1 LSGIA
6 TFHDLDWALN
16 LNPDMKLVL
25 WGLYSNRQHYL
36 KMLDDLISSIRSR
49 SCSGIQGKAADA
61 NHIDKFEAMIAEL
74 RIARFL
80 LDHNKSVTLLP
91 DNYMGHQQSPDILVT
106 DATTEAYVEVKL
118 FTRDDIC
125 DEIIIE
131 GLRAFLQQSTK
142 NVIVNIEL
150 GKELSLPRTT
160 FNERNA
166 KITLAETSLQQ
177 FKDVF
182 ETLDFSRLPIPVKTN
197 SANFVVSASPINRS
211 IVGSMRSTVY
221 SVPSSL
227 KKKLEDDICQKAN
240 KRNSWTDTHRSK
252 PFFIG
257 IYCDEFGIDE
267 NDVEDILFGARS
279 TVAGCSPLPPVSIP
293 CEIPLACKRGW
304 RSYLESKYLIPRDRT
319 YLDWTRKGIYFTR
332 SETQNISGV
341 IVGRESSSYSFT
353 PNPFCVPEINNPTL
367 ASFI

>member
-1 LSGIA
+1 LFG
-6 TFHDLDWALN
+6 N
-16 LNPDMKLVL
+16 
-25 WGLYSNRQHYL
+25 
-36 KMLDDLISSIRSR
+36 SR
-49 SCSGIQGKAADA
+49 EGGDA

-80 LDHNKSVTLLP
+80 LEHNKSVTLFA
-91 DNYMGHQQSPDILVT
+91 DNYMGHQQSPDMLVT

-131 GLRAFLQQSTK
+131 GLRAFLQQSTTSVM
-142 NVIVNIEL
+142 VIIEL
-150 GKELSLPRTT
+150 GEELSLPRTT

-166 KITLAETSLQQ
+166 KIKLAETSLQQ
-177 FKDVF
+177 FKGAF
-182 ETLDFSRLPIPVKTN
+182 ETLDFSRLPITVRTD
-197 SANFVVSASPINRS
+197 SANFIVSASPINRS
-211 IVGSMRSTVY
+211 IVGGMRTTVY
-221 SVPSSL
+221 FVPDSL
-227 KKKLEDDICQKAN
+227 KKKLEEDVCQKAN
-240 KRNSWTDTHRSK
+240 KRNSWTGTDRSK

-267 NDVEDILFGARS
+267 NDVDDLLFGTRS
-279 TVAGCSPLPPVSIP
+279 TVAGCGPLPPVTIP
-293 CEIPLACKRGW
+293 YEIHHACGIGW
-304 RSYLESKYLIPRDRT
+304 KNYLESKYLIPRDRT

-341 IVGRESSSYSFT
+341 IVGRESGSYSFT
-353 PNPFCVPEINNPTL
+353 PNPFCAPEINNPAL